1 MTEQTPPIGT
11 AEPKTPINTVPG
23 SMVHIGIVAKYTFL
37 DYLRSRRFVIMILFA
52 VIISALLTFLV
63 AHYRPA
69 ALLDTTLDFYST
81 WWGSFASILAV
92 FSGVAFGGDAIAGEF
107 QNKTGYFT
115 VSNPI
120 RRSSFYVG
128 KFVASFIASTVVIAV
143 YLALAVING
152 LYYFGANIPYQ
163 LGESFLFAWFYLL
176 AILGFTF
183 MFSSLFKNSS
193 YAILLSAVLLIIG
206 FSIISGVLEAVANI
220 EPWFILSYG
229 GGIVS
234 DVLMQPYPTT
244 STRFGVT
251 TYAPTVPEG
260 LIIMGAY
267 FIVAS
272 ILGLTIFERKEF
284 N

>member
-1 MTEQTPPIGT
+1 MTM
-11 AEPKTPINTVPG
+11 AEETLSLNVVPS
-23 SMVHIGIVAKYTFL
+23 SMAQVGVVTKYTFL
-37 DYLRSRRFVIMILFA
+37 DYLRSRRFIIMILFSLI
-52 VIISALLTFLV
+52 VSALLTFLV
-63 AHYRPA
+63 AHFRPA
-69 ALLDTTLDFYST
+69 SILASQLDFYSL

-115 VSNPI
+115 IPNPI

-128 KFVASFIASTVVIAV
+128 KFVAAFIASTIVIVV
-143 YLALAVING
+143 YLAIAVING
-152 LYYFGANIPYQ
+152 LYYFGANVPYQ

-206 FSIISGVLEAVANI
+206 FSIISGVLEAVANT

-234 DVLMQPYPTT
+234 NVLTQPYPVT

-251 TYAPTVPEG
+251 TFAVTIPEG
-260 LIIMGAY
+260 LVIIAAY
-267 FIVAS
+267 FIVTAV
-272 ILGLTIFERKEF
+272 LGLFLFERKEF